1 MSGAELQPESTQS
14 EEKEESKTATTTIST
29 EETKTEN
36 SNVAL
41 DNLAKTPIQLILQ
54 PTPQTPAKTPEAPG
68 IQRTNNP
75 NNLKKSASFDSKNQP
90 EDLKTPKQRDQ
101 LIEVPSDEVGRVENN
116 IDNLPFYHGFM
127 GRTECES
134 MLSNHGDFL
143 IRMTEIG
150 RRVAYVISV
159 RWHYQNSHVLVKR
172 TKTKKLYWTKKYAFK
187 SICELIAYHKLN
199 QIPIY
204 DNMTLIC
211 GLARHGWQ
219 LNNEQVTLNKKLG
232 EGQFGEVHKGKLKT
246 SVFTPPVTVAVKT
259 LHQNHLSANEKILFL
274 KEANVMLTL
283 AHPNVIKFYGVCT
296 MKEPIMIVMEFCDG
310 SSLEDVLLS
319 KESNVSSEDKI
330 LYLFHAACGID
341 YLHGKHVIH
350 RDIAARNCL
359 LNSKKVLKISDFG
372 LSVKGVAIKERKGG
386 CLPVKYMAPET
397 LKKGLY
403 STASDI
409 YSYGALVY
417 EVYTGGKTP
426 FESCGL
432 RGNELRKAI
441 IGKSVILTIDVEC
454 PEFVKTIFE
463 QSRLYDT
470 EQRISSKRIIE
481 IFKEE
486 AGMHELDATGLF
498 CRLGSLFSRI
508 HRQKEAEPAVPI
520 ST

>member
-1 MSGAELQPESTQS
+1 MSSKRSKKELQPESTQS
-14 EEKEESKTATTTIST
+14 DDKDPSTNTAKS
-29 EETKTEN
+29 EETKTGETIQER
-36 SNVAL
+36 NVAL
-41 DNLAKTPIQLILQ
+41 DNLAKTPIQLIVQ
-54 PTPQTPAKTPEAPG
+54 PTPVTPAITPGKPLTPG
-68 IQRTNNP
+68 ILNKAESET
-75 NNLKKSASFDSKNQP
+75 KND
-90 EDLKTPKQRDQ
+90 ELKTPKPREQ
-101 LIEVPSDEVGRVENN
+101 LVEVPSDEVGRVENN
-116 IDNLPFYHGFM
+116 IDNIPFYHGFM
-127 GRTECES
+127 GRTECEA

-150 RRVAYVISV
+150 KRIAYVISI
-159 RWHYQNSHVLVKR
+159 RWHYQNVHILVKR

-187 SICELIAYHKLN
+187 SVCELIAYHKLN
-199 QIPIY
+199 HKPIY
-204 DNMTLIC
+204 ENMTLVC

-219 LNNEQVTLNKKLG
+219 LNNEQVTFNKKLG
-232 EGQFGEVHKGKLKT
+232 EGQFGEVHKGQLKT
-246 SVFTPPVTVAVKT
+246 SVFTSPVTVAVKT

-283 AHPNVIKFYGVCT
+283 SHPNVIKFYGVCT

-319 KESNVSSEDKI
+319 KESKVPPEDKI

-341 YLHGKHVIH
+341 YLHGRHVIH

-359 LNSKKVLKISDFG
+359 LNSKKILKISDFG

-403 STASDI
+403 STSSDV
-409 YSYGALVY
+409 YSYGALIY
-417 EVYTGGKTP
+417 EVYTDGKTP

-441 IGKSVILTIDVEC
+441 ISKTVQLTIDVEV
-454 PEFVKTIFE
+454 PTFIQAIFD
-463 QSRLYDT
+463 QSRQYDT
-470 EQRISSKRIIE
+470 DERISSRRIIE

-486 AGMHELDATGLF
+486 SGVHEIDPNGIF
-498 CRLGSLFSRI
+498 
-508 HRQKEAEPAVPI
+508 HRFTHIGDVFTKIRNREREAVEV
-520 ST
+520 SN